1 MGMNVDVK
9 LKFWE
14 FMEWFKD
21 FVFRTVILILIII
34 CIGMIFN
41 GLGKIM
47 EAMSPY
53 EGKYYRAIEVNEGS
67 STFLNCYIA
76 EENKNKTIVILSAHD
91 QFSPVIR
98 YKALADELSSDFR
111 VVIVEDYG
119 YGFSENTNDER
130 TNEVIAKEL
139 NDVLN
144 NMNVSTPYTLLA
156 NEESMLYAMKLQSM
170 YPDRVVALVNVDGYI
185 PSLIKGMEYQNLI
198 SKKVSN
204 EKMTY
209 YLEKTGIESVLSYF
223 KPNEFGIDK
232 IEAMA
237 DHYGEDEI
245 AVYRNRIANNFLSKV
260 KLKETQKLQDNMK
273 ELVDYQYPAD
283 VGVLSIASSGNTEY
297 YNELKKQKVIS
308 EDYLTLVN
316 KLVTNTGLHRVVS
329 IEGDKGLEISN
340 VTEEANQIKDYL
352 REYYELKYGTF
363 EEGIDYGGEN
373 NEENEENG
381 ENVEEEPQDNN

>member
-1 MGMNVDVK
+1 MTGAVAEK
-9 LKFWE
+9 
-14 FMEWFKD
+14 
-21 FVFRTVILILIII
+21 
-34 CIGMIFN
+34 
-41 GLGKIM
+41 KI
-47 EAMSPY
+47 
-53 EGKYYRAIEVNEGS
+53 S
-67 STFLNCYIA
+67 S
-76 EENKNKTIVILSAHD
+76 
-91 QFSPVIR
+91 
-98 YKALADELSSDFR
+98 

-209 YLEKTGIESVLSYF
+209 YLEQTGIESVLSYF